1 MKEKNVKHTL
11 YIEKSKMEKKNNNSD
26 TFNLQI
32 YKSQWNIAIMFICL
46 LLFTKNAEYIL
57 LLNK

>member
-1 MKEKNVKHTL
+1 
-11 YIEKSKMEKKNNNSD
+11 MEKKNNNSD